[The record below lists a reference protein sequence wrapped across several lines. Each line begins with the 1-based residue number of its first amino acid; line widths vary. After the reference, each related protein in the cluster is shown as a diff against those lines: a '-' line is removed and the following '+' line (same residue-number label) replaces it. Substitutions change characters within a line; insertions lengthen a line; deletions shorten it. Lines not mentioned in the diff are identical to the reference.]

1 MEESGSDTISSD
13 GIMISK
19 LQITASVPDLYIH
32 RVQEIYNHQTLQI
45 TASVPDLYI
54 QRVQEIYNHQTN
66 WNRIKIYLLS
76 WLGLGLVQ
84 DSNTCTD
91 T

>member
-1 MEESGSDTISSD
+1 VVEDVAELLIVEPKKRQVWMMEESGSDTMSSD

-19 LQITASVPDLYIH
+19 
-32 RVQEIYNHQTLQI
+32 LQI